1 MCEKRCKCAK
11 FEACIRRAIG
21 IDREADARLGRAN
34 PDGRDIKAR
43 YTIARRREECSR
55 MAGRHRPKS
64 SLTEGNIIAAHR
76 PISQKEG
83 WEAQLL

>member
-1 MCEKRCKCAK
+1 
-11 FEACIRRAIG
+11 
-21 IDREADARLGRAN
+21 
-34 PDGRDIKAR
+34 
-43 YTIARRREECSR
+43 